1 MLKGLFLQ
9 AFTITKFLRLFLC
22 CWPWFQRISCKSQ
35 TDAPKIFFA
44 ILPLTLLNFSEI
56 DVLSWLSL
64 LAFYTSAI
72 KYYLVQQY
80 RYFSI
85 LGMFRQQIF
94 SEIFSQKKLWIWI
107 PGYRSETERL
117 EDVQGDHLRYLQQI
131 TAIRITL
138 KLFPPFS
145 KLY

>member
-22 CWPWFQRISCKSQ
+22 CWPWCQRISCKNK
-35 TDAPKIFFA
+35 TDAPKIFLA
-44 ILPLTLLNFSEI
+44 ILPWTLLNFSEI
-56 DVLSWLSL
+56 DALSWLSL

-72 KYYLVQQY
+72 RYYLVQQY

-94 SEIFSQKKLWIWI
+94 SETFLSEKVMNMNPWIQVGNWTSWRRPGGPFKIFTSNHSHPHYSEII
-107 PGYRSETERL
+107 PT
-117 EDVQGDHLRYLQQI
+117 
-131 TAIRITL
+131 
-138 KLFPPFS
+138 F
-145 KLY
+145 